1 MQDILFVIKVVYP
14 SPHMYILVI
23 PYTKYGHMFSFSF
36 NIIYSA
42 LFLKDSQET
51 IRETESRS
59 GSQDRFL
66 NPQNGQNK

>member
-1 MQDILFVIKVVYP
+1 
-14 SPHMYILVI
+14 MYILVI
-23 PYTKYGHMFSFSF
+23 PYTKSGHMFSFSF

-51 IRETESRS
+51 IPEMESPS
-59 GSQDRFL
+59 GSQDLFL